1 MDHQAGPDRSARLGV
16 TGGAI
21 RSVELAVHP
30 QLEEIVRE
38 FNSAST
44 RLRNLHGSLAP
55 GRWDRRP
62 APESWSPGECV
73 AHLNLTSIVMM
84 PSFDGASKPR
94 AASGRAP
101 GLYRRDLVGW
111 LLWKSISA
119 PGRFKSKT
127 IPPFVPASDRPA
139 EEVMAEFDRLQA
151 EQIALTR
158 ASEGLPIDR
167 VKMSSPF
174 NASVRYNI
182 FSALSILPRHQ
193 HRHLWQAEQAGR

>member
-1 MDHQAGPDRSARLGV
+1 MRFTRP
-16 TGGAI
+16 
-21 RSVELAVHP
+21 VEPHKIHPVHP

-38 FNSAST
+38 FNSASA
-44 RLRNLHGSLAP
+44 RIRNLHGSLAP
-55 GRWDRRP
+55 GRWNRRP
-62 APESWSPGECV
+62 APETWSPGECV
-73 AHLNLTSIVMM
+73 AHLNLTAIAMI
-84 PSFDGASKPR
+84 PLIQQGLD
-94 AASGRAP
+94 AARRSGRAA
-101 GLYRRDLVGW
+101 GDRYRRDLIGW

-127 IPPFVPASDRPA
+127 IPSFVPASDRSA
-139 EEVMAEFDRLQA
+139 DEVMAEFDRLQS

>member
-1 MDHQAGPDRSARLGV
+1 MTRAAPDARLEM
-16 TGGAI
+16 
-21 RSVELAVHP
+21 R
-30 QLEEIVRE
+30 
-38 FNSAST
+38 
-44 RLRNLHGSLAP
+44 
-55 GRWDRRP
+55 
-62 APESWSPGECV
+62 
-73 AHLNLTSIVMM
+73 
-84 PSFDGASKPR
+84 
-94 AASGRAP
+94 
-101 GLYRRDLVGW
+101 YRRDLVGW

-127 IPPFVPASDRPA
+127 IPSFVPASDRSA
-139 EEVMAEFDRLQA
+139 EEVMAEFDRLQS